1 MSLSR
6 VCLVAS
12 ILLVPACDER
22 PGHNQSPEQIS
33 YQQQLE
39 TCRKKLSQSSLV
51 PIIGGGHIDISRFG
65 FGNPSVAYKNGE
77 CGTDMLEVEFWW
89 TGGEVLP
96 NNPRFVKLNEAERPR
111 QWSFFRV
118 VAKLGNQR
126 RGRLCLDNP
135 DLPQCEIF
143 KAGIRPGLRATEWP
157 EDRVVRLIN
166 YPGLELWLKEP
177 PPSLENKY
185 RVNDFVMTEW
195 RRPDGTPRT
204 IDCWGLA
211 GSEFAKSQGVDATSL
226 SLMSKEEL
234 SNVDFKGKLKFGAPC
249 EVDPGSFNFR
259 GGAGRV
265 NTNTEGLRDAP
276 KALQAISEYISNSI
290 IRDGEQ

>member
-1 MSLSR
+1 MRLSR
-6 VCLVAS
+6 AHIVALV
-12 ILLVPACDER
+12 LLVSACDER
-22 PGHNQSPEQIS
+22 PRHNQSPEQIS

-39 TCRKKLSQSSLV
+39 KCRKELSQSNLV

-89 TGGEVLP
+89 TGEEVLP
-96 NNPRFVKLNEAERPR
+96 NSPRFVKLNEAERPR
-111 QWSFFRV
+111 QWSYFRV
-118 VAKLGNQR
+118 VAKLGNQL
-126 RGRLCLDNP
+126 RGRLCRDNP

-157 EDRVVRLIN
+157 EDRIVRLTN
-166 YPGLELWLKEP
+166 YPGLELWLKEQ
-177 PPSLENKY
+177 PPSLDNKY
-185 RVNDFVMTEW
+185 RVNDFVMVEW
-195 RRPDGTPRT
+195 RRPDGTPRS

-211 GSEFAKSQGVDATSL
+211 GSEFAKSQGVDSVSL
-226 SLMSKEEL
+226 SLMNKEEL
-234 SNVDFKGKLKFGAPC
+234 SNIDLKGKLRFGAPC
-249 EVDPGSFNFR
+249 EVDLGSFNFK

-265 NTNTEGLRDAP
+265 GTNTESLHDAP

-290 IRDGEQ
+290 IMEDEQ